1 MAESCHEPALRCLP
15 RQAPAAGHGSSRA
28 ESGHRQSNSHPGRRH
43 DGAWCY
49 VLCGPASS
57 SCSSNLPESTAIL
70 AARGDDR
77 REAQTKI
84 MGAKRLTAFYIYM
97 AAKR

>member
-1 MAESCHEPALRCLP
+1 MGIAEVRRGKEALAEAGDRFRERRVAPKSPAM
-15 RQAPAAGHGSSRA
+15 
-28 ESGHRQSNSHPGRRH
+28 
-43 DGAWCY
+43 DF
-49 VLCGPASS
+49 LCGPASS